1 MMSKIKKNIKDMLK
15 ELNETQNTNITYANI
30 SNGMIVIKSDSSDP
44 KSKSRINKLGNEVFE
59 RFYRS
64 IAGTITNISVEE
76 NKFGETDVRVG
87 LKNEDTIG
95 VLTFKLNSSYGR
107 AFLAQI
113 FNVDFTKQVEFT
125 PWSKVSEDGTKK
137 TRLYL
142 GYGGRQSVEW
152 KLPEGTPEVK
162 WVQTKKGNVVDPV
175 SQAEH
180 EDFLDTKLK
189 ELIENNNLTYN
200 NGLSSITSEEFL
212 EMTKPLTTEEEKQL
226 KKASPTKINKS
237 DAEVM
242 SDGDLDDL
250 FNM

>member
-1 MMSKIKKNIKDMLK
+1 MLK
-15 ELNETQNTNITYANI
+15 ELNEQTSSSNITWASI
-30 SNGMIVIKSDSSDP
+30 SNGLIVIKSDSSDP
-44 KSKSRINKLGNEVFE
+44 KAKSRVNKLGNEVYE

-113 FNVDFTKQVEFT
+113 FNVDFSKQVEFS
-125 PWSKVSEDGTKK
+125 PWSKVAEDGTKK

-142 GYGGRQSVEW
+142 GYGGRQAVEW

-162 WVQTKKGNVVDPV
+162 WVQTKKGSVVDPV

-189 ELIENNNLTYN
+189 ELIEKNGLTYN
-200 NGLSSITSEEFL
+200 NGLSSISSEEFL
-212 EMTKPLTTEEEKQL
+212 EMTKPLSEEEKAQL
-226 KKASPTKINKS
+226 KKPS
-237 DAEVM
+237 AEKV
-242 SDGDLDDL
+242 SRTSAQIIDDGDLDDL
-250 FNM
+250 FNN